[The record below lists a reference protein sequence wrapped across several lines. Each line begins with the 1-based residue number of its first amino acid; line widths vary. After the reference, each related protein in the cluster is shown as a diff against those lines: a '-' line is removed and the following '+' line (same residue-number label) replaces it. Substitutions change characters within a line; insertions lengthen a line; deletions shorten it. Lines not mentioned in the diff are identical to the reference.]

1 MTKPKFYDP
10 ESTQHKGLWDLAQ
23 DQLGTVRDLLRFGV
37 SRFNEAKL
45 FFGHGTT
52 NAYDEA
58 VYLLLHTL
66 HLPVDQLDP
75 WLDAQLTEAERDLVL
90 SIYKRRVKE
99 RLPAAYLTNEAW
111 LGEYRFYVDK
121 RVIVPRS
128 YIAELLRDDLQPWV
142 QDADAVTGV
151 LDLCTGSGCL
161 AILAAL
167 SFPNAQVE
175 AVDLSPDA
183 LDVARRNILDYHLE
197 GRVKL
202 IESDMNKAL
211 KNRKYDIIISNP
223 PYVTEESMGA
233 LPDEYRHE
241 PMMALASGEDGLDH
255 VRVILEN
262 APKHLKDEG
271 VLIVEVGHAR
281 DSVEAAFPDMP
292 FVWPETSAGDGVVF
306 LLNKAEMSESVS
318 RQGK

>member
-1 MTKPKFYDP
+1 MAKPKFYDP

-23 DQLGTVRDLLRFGV
+23 DELLTVRDLLRFGV

-45 FFGHGTT
+45 FFGHGST

-66 HLPVDQLDP
+66 HLPIDQLDP
-75 WLDAQLTEAERDLVL
+75 WLDARVLESERDLVL
-90 SIYKRRVKE
+90 SIFKRRVKE

-111 LGEYRFYVDK
+111 LGEHKFYVDK

-128 YIAELLRDDLQPWV
+128 YIAELLRDDLQPWI
-142 QDADAVTGV
+142 QDAESVDSV

-167 SFPNAQVE
+167 SFPNAVVE

-183 LDVARRNILDYHLE
+183 LDVARRNIQDYRLE
-197 GRVKL
+197 SRVKL

-211 KNRKYDIIISNP
+211 KNRKYDLIISNP

-262 APKHLKDEG
+262 APKHLKDDG
-271 VLIVEVGHAR
+271 VLIVEVGHNR
-281 DSVEAAFPDMP
+281 EGVEAAFPDIP

-306 LLNKAEMSESVS
+306 LLNKAEIEERMGSA
-318 RQGK
+318 

>member
-1 MTKPKFYDP
+1 MSKPKHYDP

-23 DQLGTVRDLLRFGV
+23 EELLTARDLLRFGV

-45 FFGHGTT
+45 FFGHGST

-66 HLPVDQLDP
+66 HLPIDQLDP
-75 WLDAQLTEAERDLVL
+75 WLDAHVLESERDLVL
-90 SIYKRRVKE
+90 SIFKRRVKE

-111 LGEYRFYVDK
+111 LGDHKFYVDK

-142 QDADAVTGV
+142 PEADAVDSV

-167 SFPNAQVE
+167 SFPNATVE

-183 LDVARRNILDYHLE
+183 LDVARRNIQDYRL
-197 GRVKL
+197 GDRVKL

-262 APKHLKDEG
+262 APKHLKDDG
-271 VLIVEVGHAR
+271 VLIVEVGHNR
-281 DSVEAAFPDMP
+281 EGVEAAFPDVP

-306 LLNKAEMSESVS
+306 LLNKAEM
-318 RQGK
+318 

>member
-1 MTKPKFYDP
+1 MAKPKFYDP

-23 DQLGTVRDLLRFGV
+23 DELLTVRDLLRFGV

-45 FFGHGTT
+45 YFGHGST

-58 VYLLLHTL
+58 IYLLLHTL
-66 HLPVDQLDP
+66 HLPLDQLDP
-75 WLDAQLTEAERDLVL
+75 WLDARVPEPERDLVL
-90 SIYKRRVKE
+90 SIFKRRVKE

-111 LGEYRFYVDK
+111 LGEHKFYVDK

-128 YIAELLRDDLQPWV
+128 YIAELLRDDLQPWI
-142 QDADAVTGV
+142 QDAESVDSV

-167 SFPNAQVE
+167 SFPNAVVE

-183 LDVARRNILDYHLE
+183 LDVARRNIQDYRLDE
-197 GRVKL
+197 RVKL

-262 APKHLKDEG
+262 APKHLKDDG

-281 DSVEAAFPDMP
+281 ERVEEAFPDVP

-306 LLNKAEMSESVS
+306 LLNKAEMSQ
-318 RQGK
+318 R

>member
-1 MTKPKFYDP
+1 MSKPKHYDP

-23 DQLGTVRDLLRFGV
+23 EELLTVRDLLRFGV

-45 FFGHGTT
+45 FFGHGST

-66 HLPVDQLDP
+66 HLPIDQLDP
-75 WLDAQLTEAERDLVL
+75 WLDAHVLESERDLVL
-90 SIYKRRVKE
+90 SIFKRRVKE

-111 LGEYRFYVDK
+111 LGDHKFYVDK

-142 QDADAVTGV
+142 PEADAVDSV

-167 SFPNAQVE
+167 SFPNATVE
-175 AVDLSPDA
+175 AVDLSHDA
-183 LDVARRNILDYHLE
+183 LDVARRNIQDYRLAD
-197 GRVKL
+197 RVKL

-262 APKHLKDEG
+262 APKHLKDDG
-271 VLIVEVGHAR
+271 VLIVEVGHNR
-281 DSVEAAFPDMP
+281 EGVEAAFPDVP

-306 LLNKAEMSESVS
+306 LLNKAEM
-318 RQGK
+318 